1 MIQVAGMVQDALEKG
16 AEPVVGGELVHHLG
30 PNFFPPT
37 LLEGCTLD
45 MRVSHEEIF
54 GPVVGVMK
62 FAEADEALE
71 MSNRREGLEGRGDI
85 DETSS

>member
-1 MIQVAGMVQDALEKG
+1 MVQDALEKG
-16 AEPVVGGELVHHLG
+16 AGPVVGGELVHHLG
-30 PNFFPPT
+30 QNFFPPT

-71 MSNRREGLEGRGDI
+71 ISNRRAFGGSR
-85 DETSS
+85 